1 MRANGLGLDW
11 CYKKSGAF
19 ERNRTRAK
27 ASMQKYP
34 PPSTPHSKGT
44 AYAQALVSIS
54 RHTQILELLEKQGQT
69 HGGYSK
75 YLRGSG

>member
-1 MRANGLGLDW
+1 MGWAWTGATRSRVHLRGTGQERRHQ
-11 CYKKSGAF
+11 CKS
-19 ERNRTRAK
+19 N
-27 ASMQKYP
+27 P